1 MEKFNLRVGN
11 LEVRSCNNSLLS
23 GEPHTTAEIIKWDR
37 ATNDN
42 SSYCFVLA
50 FWHKAKDEGYELRFV
65 LDRPFA
71 VDTKTFMQLAK
82 WGQEYLT
89 DYEGT
94 N

>member
-23 GEPHTTAEIIKWDR
+23 SEPHTTAEIVKWN
-37 ATNDN
+37 NDN
-42 SSYCFVLA
+42 LKPFCYTLA
-50 FWHKAKDEGYELRFV
+50 FWHKTKDEGYELRFV

-82 WGQEYLT
+82 WGQEHLT